1 MSASLSQWSR
11 SNKFAVIILPSA
23 LAPGA
28 GTTHLAPMN
37 MDKILSRLPI
47 KALRDRVPLV
57 PVVRMYGVIA
67 AQGSPL
73 RPAVNLSS
81 LAAPLE
87 QAFAMKG
94 AKAVALAINS
104 PGGSPVQ
111 SALVHDRIRLLADQK
126 KLPVYVFCEDV
137 AASGGYWIACAG
149 DEIFAA
155 ETSIIGSIGVI
166 AATFGFEGAMEKL
179 GVERRLY
186 TAGDKK
192 SLLDPFSPVEEGDL
206 KRLTALQKEI
216 HDAFKNHV
224 RTRRAGRLKAGERK
238 LFSGEFWTGA
248 KAQDLGLTDG
258 IGDLKAVMQ
267 QKFGDKVRLPVI
279 GAEKSWLQRRL
290 GLASQLSGM
299 DLSHNWSF
307 DLPSGILAAAEE
319 RAHWA
324 RYGL

>member
-1 MSASLSQWSR
+1 
-11 SNKFAVIILPSA
+11 
-23 LAPGA
+23 
-28 GTTHLAPMN
+28 MN
-37 MDKILSRLPI
+37 IDKILSRLPI

-57 PVVRMYGVIA
+57 PVVRLDGVIA

-73 RPAVNLSS
+73 RAALNISS
-81 LAAPLE
+81 LAEPLE
-87 QAFAMKG
+87 RAFSMKG
-94 AKAVALAINS
+94 AKAVTLVINS

-111 SALVHDRIRLLADQK
+111 SALVHDRIRLLADENE
-126 KLPVYVFCEDV
+126 LPVYIFCEDV

-149 DEIFAA
+149 DEIYAA

-179 GVERRLY
+179 GVERRLF

-192 SLLDPFSPVEEGDL
+192 SLLDPFLPVAEDDL

-216 HDAFKNHV
+216 HDAFKKHV
-224 RTRRAGRLKAGERK
+224 RTRREGRLKAGEKK

-248 KAQDLGLTDG
+248 KAEGLGLIDG
-258 IGDLKAVMQ
+258 LGDLKSVMR
-267 QKFGDKVRLPVI
+267 QKFGKKVRLPVI

-290 GLASQLSGM
+290 GFASQITAM
-299 DLSHNWSF
+299 DLPG
-307 DLPSGILAAAEE
+307 DLLAAAEV
-319 RAHWA
+319 RAYWA

>member
-1 MSASLSQWSR
+1 
-11 SNKFAVIILPSA
+11 
-23 LAPGA
+23 
-28 GTTHLAPMN
+28 MN

-73 RPAVNLSS
+73 RSVVNLPT

-87 QAFAMKG
+87 RAFAMKG

-111 SALVHDRIRLLADQK
+111 SALVHDRVRLLADEK

-149 DEIFAA
+149 DEIYAA

-192 SLLDPFSPVEEGDL
+192 SLLDPFSPVEEDDL

-216 HDAFKNHV
+216 HDAFKHHV
-224 RTRRAGRLKAGERK
+224 RTRRAGRLKATERK

-248 KAQDLGLTDG
+248 KAQGLGLTDG
-258 IGDLKAVMQ
+258 IGDLKAVMR
-267 QKFGDKVRLPVI
+267 QKFGDNVRLPVI

-290 GLASQLSGM
+290 GLASRLSGM
-299 DLSHNWSF
+299 DLSQDFSF
-307 DLPSGILAAAEE
+307 DLPGSILATVEE

>member
-1 MSASLSQWSR
+1 
-11 SNKFAVIILPSA
+11 
-23 LAPGA
+23 
-28 GTTHLAPMN
+28 MN
-37 MDKILSRLPI
+37 IDKILSRLPI

-57 PVVRMYGVIA
+57 PVVRLDGVIA

-73 RPAVNLSS
+73 RAALNISS
-81 LAAPLE
+81 LAEPLE
-87 QAFAMKG
+87 RAFSMKG
-94 AKAVALAINS
+94 AKAVTLVINS

-111 SALVHDRIRLLADQK
+111 SALVHDRIRLLADENE
-126 KLPVYVFCEDV
+126 LPVYIFCEDV

-149 DEIFAA
+149 DEIYAA

-179 GVERRLY
+179 GVERRLF

-192 SLLDPFSPVEEGDL
+192 SLLDPFLPVAEDDL

-216 HDAFKNHV
+216 HDAFKKHV
-224 RTRRAGRLKAGERK
+224 RTRREGRLKAGEKK

-248 KAQDLGLTDG
+248 KAEGLGLIDG
-258 IGDLKAVMQ
+258 LGDLKSVMR
-267 QKFGDKVRLPVI
+267 QKFGNKVRLPVI

-290 GLASQLSGM
+290 GFASQITAM
-299 DLSHNWSF
+299 DLPG
-307 DLPSGILAAAEE
+307 DLLAAAEV
-319 RAHWA
+319 RAYWA